1 MVKATL
7 VDKNG
12 FRKGAWSKEE
22 DDKLRVY
29 VQKYG
34 HWNWRQL
41 PKFAGLSRC
50 GKSCRLRWMNY
61 LRPDVKRGNFSHEED
76 NLILQMLEEL
86 GNKWSII
93 AGKLP
98 GRTDNEIKNHWHTN
112 LSKKVK
118 RNQSVS
124 SGLVEKEQYRETSQ
138 SEDSQTE
145 KSETESV
152 SVNSPPKPH
161 HQPDILEIFHSPQEI
176 SCSEFSS
183 MNNDSVSSS
192 VKGAADGFSPAEIFQ
207 DSVSD
212 FWNLPFLADNNDN
225 QDGYHSLLFTEEV
238 YMHSY
243 AFNYDD
249 DSIDWIQQMMQ
260 ELQYSN

>member
-41 PKFAGLSRC
+41 PKFA
-50 GKSCRLRWMNY
+50 
-61 LRPDVKRGNFSHEED
+61 
-76 NLILQMLEEL
+76 
-86 GNKWSII
+86 
-93 AGKLP
+93 
-98 GRTDNEIKNHWHTN
+98 
-112 LSKKVK
+112 
-118 RNQSVS
+118 VS
-124 SGLVEKEQYRETSQ
+124 SGLVDKEQSRETSQ

-161 HQPDILEIFHSPQEI
+161 HQPDILENFPSQEI

-260 ELQYSN
+260 ELEYSN

>member
-76 NLILQMLEEL
+76 NLILQMHEEL
-86 GNKWSII
+86 GN
-93 AGKLP
+93 
-98 GRTDNEIKNHWHTN
+98 N
-112 LSKKVK
+112 KKVK

-124 SGLVEKEQYRETSQ
+124 SGLVDKEQSRETSQ

-161 HQPDILEIFHSPQEI
+161 HQPDILENFPSQEI

-260 ELQYSN
+260 ELEYSN

>member
-41 PKFAGLSRC
+41 PKFA
-50 GKSCRLRWMNY
+50 
-61 LRPDVKRGNFSHEED
+61 
-76 NLILQMLEEL
+76 
-86 GNKWSII
+86 
-93 AGKLP
+93 
-98 GRTDNEIKNHWHTN
+98 
-112 LSKKVK
+112 
-118 RNQSVS
+118 VS
-124 SGLVEKEQYRETSQ
+124 SGLVDKEQSRETSQ

-152 SVNSPPKPH
+152 YVNDPSEPH
-161 HQPDILEIFHSPQEI
+161 HQPEILENFPSPQEI

-183 MNNDSVSSS
+183 MNNDSVSS
-192 VKGAADGFSPAEIFQ
+192 VKGTAADGLSPMEIFQ
-207 DSVSD
+207 DSGSD
-212 FWNLPFLADNNDN
+212 FWNQPFLADNNDNPDGFSPNEIFQDSGSDFWNQPFLADNNDN

-238 YMHSY
+238 YMHSC

-249 DSIDWIQQMMQ
+249 DSIDWIHQMMQ
-260 ELQYSN
+260 ELQDSN